1 MIYFRELRGFLAMEK
16 KNIRIT
22 VFHRII
28 LLLNILAAILLL
40 AAQIC
45 CKISPAKFWP
55 AELIAIS
62 YPYLL
67 FLNVIFV
74 IFWLLTKYQC
84 SLISIVIIILGYA
97 QLALLFQFNSKGS
110 ESKSENDFSIMS
122 FNVRLFDLYNWTGNL
137 KTRAEIFDH
146 LKKDQPDI
154 ICFQEYY
161 NADKGDFQNTI
172 ALKSFLEATNAH
184 VEYGKT
190 MRKTDHW
197 GLATFTRFPIVG
209 KGKVLFEEGKSN
221 FGLFTDMKIGDD
233 TLRIY
238 NVHLQSNHFK
248 EKDYQFIESP
258 DSGSN
263 EQILRSSKSILYRLK
278 EGAIKRAQQV
288 DELKIHMNLSPYPII
303 VCGDFNDPPFSYVYH
318 ILSEGLNDSFK
329 SHGKGMGVTYIGK
342 IPFFR
347 IDNVLFDDAFKCNS
361 YAIPDVKL
369 SDHRPVKA
377 TFQINKKTSE

>member
-1 MIYFRELRGFLAMEK
+1 MIYFRELRGFLAMENK
-16 KNIRIT
+16 IKRIP
-22 VFHRII
+22 VIHRII
-28 LLLNILAAILLL
+28 FVLNMLAALLLLTATF
-40 AAQIC
+40 C
-45 CKISPAKFWP
+45 CNISPAEFWP

-67 FLNVIFV
+67 FLNILFVVFWIF
-74 IFWLLTKYQC
+74 TRYKY
-84 SLISIVIIILGYA
+84 SLISIAAILFGYA
-97 QLALLFQFNSKGS
+97 QLTLLFQFNF
-110 ESKSENDFSIMS
+110 KSPETKTENAFSIMS

-137 KTRAEIFDH
+137 KTRSEIFDQ
-146 LKKDQPDI
+146 LKKEQPDI

-161 NADKGDFQNTI
+161 NSDKGDFQNTI
-172 ALKSFLEATNAH
+172 ALKSFLDASNAH
-184 VEYGKT
+184 VVYGKT

-197 GLATFTRFPIVG
+197 GLATFTKFPIVG

-221 FGLFTDMKIGDD
+221 FCLFTDMKIGDD

-238 NVHLQSNHFK
+238 NLHLQSNHFK

-263 EQILRSSKSILYRLK
+263 EQILQSSKSILNRLK

-288 DELKIHMNLSPYPII
+288 DELRIHFNNSPYPII
-303 VCGDFNDPPFSYVYH
+303 VCGDFNDPPFSYVYNV
-318 ILSEGLNDSFK
+318 LSEGLNDSFK

-347 IDNVLFDDAFKCNS
+347 IDNILYDDAMKCNS
-361 YAIPDVKL
+361 FEIPDVKL

-377 TFQINKKTSE
+377 TFQINKNTSE